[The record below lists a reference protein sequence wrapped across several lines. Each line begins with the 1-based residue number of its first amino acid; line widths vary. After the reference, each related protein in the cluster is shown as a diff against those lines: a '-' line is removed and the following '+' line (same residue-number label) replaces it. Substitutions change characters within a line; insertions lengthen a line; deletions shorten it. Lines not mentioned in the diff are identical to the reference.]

1 MRLIINHRLRALDM
15 KPKFFGYDIINSR
28 IIDLRF
34 VIIGR
39 IDT

>member
-1 MRLIINHRLRALDM
+1 MRLIINHRLRALDA
-15 KPKFFGYDIINSR
+15 KFFGYDVINSR

-39 IDT
+39 TNM